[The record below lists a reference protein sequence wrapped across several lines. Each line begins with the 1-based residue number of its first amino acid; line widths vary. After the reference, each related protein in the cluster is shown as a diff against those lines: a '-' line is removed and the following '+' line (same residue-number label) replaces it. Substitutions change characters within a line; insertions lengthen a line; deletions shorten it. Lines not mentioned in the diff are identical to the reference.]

1 MKARWLIRSILI
13 VLLLALATAPAAF
26 TASCEPVK
34 AQADKIRVVVTILPQ
49 VEFVKAVGGDR
60 VEVTVMVPPGADP
73 HVYEPSP
80 SQLQA
85 VSEAEIYVK
94 VGSGVE
100 FEIAHMAT
108 IESYLPSDAV
118 IVDCSQGVMLM
129 GADPH
134 IWNSPLNAKI
144 MVENICHGLIA
155 ADPANQAY
163 YEDNRDAYL
172 KRLDELDGNISDML
186 SGVADSYFMT
196 YHPAWGY
203 FARDYGLTQIQVEQE
218 GKEPTAR
225 EIAASVEMAKE
236 HNIKVIFVALQF
248 PTESAQV
255 IAREIGGQVVYID
268 PLPED
273 YITEMYIFAAYLARP
288 GEAEAT
294 APSQWWYWAVASG
307 VGGVALGAIGMYVLA
322 GRRAR

>member
-1 MKARWLIRSILI
+1 MKAHWLTGSILI
-13 VLLLALATAPAAF
+13 VLLLVLAMAPAALA
-26 TASCEPVK
+26 ASCEPVK

-49 VEFVKAVGGDR
+49 VEFVEAVGGNR
-60 VEVTVMVPPGADP
+60 VEITVMVPPGADP

-144 MVENICHGLIA
+144 IVENICDGLIA

-172 KRLDELDGNISDML
+172 KRLDELDGNIRDML
-186 SGVADSYFMT
+186 AGMADSCFMT

-203 FARDYGLTQIQVEQE
+203 FARDYGLTQIPVERA
-218 GKEPTAR
+218 GKEPTAG
-225 EIAASVEMAKE
+225 EIAASVETAKE

-294 APSQWWYWAVASG
+294 ASSLWWYWAVASG
-307 VGGVALGAIGMYVLA
+307 VGGIALGAIGMYVLA